1 MSFQIALGPRERK
14 SPFFDSTVA
23 DGVTHFTI
31 YNHMFMPTSY
41 GDPDAEY
48 RRLLEK
54 VAMWDVAVQRQVQ
67 ISGDDAERLVRYLT
81 PRDLKDCP
89 VGRGMY
95 VPLCDHYGRLINDPI
110 LLRLARDKFWL
121 SIADSDVLLWVRA
134 VAAEGGFDVSVE
146 EPDVSPLAIQG
157 PNAEAVA
164 VDLLGEWVRE
174 LKYFQFR
181 ETTLDNIPLIAGRS
195 GWSKQGG
202 FEIYLRD
209 GSKGTELW
217 DRVKEIGAPYEIGPG
232 APNQIER
239 LESGLLS
246 YGADNLPDS
255 DPFEV
260 GLERMISLDRTDDF
274 IGKTA
279 LHCKAQQGL
288 KRKLVGIVINGEPLV
303 PNEHPWPTNVDGKP
317 AGSVRA
323 ACYSPRREENIGIAL
338 LAVQYSGLGMELEIE
353 SDGGLKSG
361 KIVPLPLVPPGT
373 PIPKGGQR
381 IL

>member
-1 MSFQIALGPRERK
+1 MPFQIALGPRERK

-31 YNHMFMPTSY
+31 YNHMYMPVSY

-54 VAMWDVAVQRQVQ
+54 VAMWDVAVERQVQ
-67 ISGDDAERLVRYLT
+67 ISGVDAERLVRYLT

-95 VPLCDHYGRLINDPI
+95 VPLCDHDGRLINDPVM
-110 LLRLARDKFWL
+110 LRLAEDKFWL
-121 SIADSDVLLWVRA
+121 SIANSDVLLWVRA
-134 VAAEGGFDVSVE
+134 VAAEGNFDVSVI

-174 LKYFQFR
+174 LKYFHFR
-181 ETTLDNIPLIAGRS
+181 ETMLDNIPLIAGRS

-202 FEIYLRD
+202 FEFYLRD
-209 GSKGTELW
+209 GSKGAELW

-232 APNQIER
+232 APNPIER

-246 YGADNLPDS
+246 YGVDTLPDS

-260 GLERMISLDRTDDF
+260 GLNKMISLDRTDKF

-279 LHCKAQQGL
+279 LRRKAEQGL
-288 KRKLVGIVINGEPLV
+288 TRKLVGIVINGEPLV

-317 AGSVRA
+317 VGSVRA
-323 ACYSPRREENIGIAL
+323 ACYSPRRRENIGIAL
-338 LAVQYSGLGMELEIE
+338 LSVLYSGLGIKLQIE
-353 SDGGLKSG
+353 SDSGLKFG
-361 KIVPLPLVPPGT
+361 EIVPLPLVPPGT
-373 PIPKGGQR
+373 PIPNDG
-381 IL
+381 

>member
-31 YNHMFMPTSY
+31 YNHMYMPVSY

-54 VAMWDVAVQRQVQ
+54 VAMWDVAVERQVQ
-67 ISGDDAERLVRYLT
+67 ISGADAERLVRYLT

-95 VPLCDHYGRLINDPI
+95 VPLCDHDGRLINDPVM
-110 LLRLARDKFWL
+110 LRLAEDKFWL
-121 SIADSDVLLWVRA
+121 SIANSDVLLWVRA
-134 VAAEGGFDVSVE
+134 VAAEGNFDVSVI

-174 LKYFQFR
+174 LKYFHFR
-181 ETTLDNIPLIAGRS
+181 ETMLDNIPLIAGRS

-202 FEIYLRD
+202 FEFYLRD
-209 GSKGTELW
+209 GSKGAELW

-232 APNQIER
+232 APNPIER

-246 YGADNLPDS
+246 YGVDTLPDS

-260 GLERMISLDRTDDF
+260 GLNKMISLDRTDQF

-279 LHCKAQQGL
+279 LRRKAEQGL
-288 KRKLVGIVINGEPLV
+288 TRKLVGIVINGEPLV

-317 AGSVRA
+317 VGSVRA
-323 ACYSPRREENIGIAL
+323 ACYSPRRRENIGIAL
-338 LAVQYSGLGMELEIE
+338 LSVLYSGLGIKLQIE
-353 SDGGLKSG
+353 SDSGLKFG
-361 KIVPLPLVPPGT
+361 EIVPLPLVPPGT
-373 PIPKGGQR
+373 PIPNDG
-381 IL
+381 

>member
-1 MSFQIALGPRERK
+1 MPFQIALGPRERK

-31 YNHMFMPTSY
+31 YNHMFMPVSY

-54 VAMWDVAVQRQVQ
+54 VAMWDVAVERQVQ
-67 ISGDDAERLVRYLT
+67 ISGADAERLVRYLT

-95 VPLCDHYGRLINDPI
+95 VPLCDHDGRLINDPVI
-110 LLRLARDKFWL
+110 LRLAEDKFWL
-121 SIADSDVLLWVRA
+121 SIANSDVLLWVRA
-134 VAAEGGFDVSVE
+134 VAAEGNFDVSVI

-174 LKYFQFR
+174 LKYFHFR
-181 ETTLDNIPLIAGRS
+181 ETMLDNIPLIAGRS

-202 FEIYLRD
+202 FEFYLRD
-209 GSKGTELW
+209 GSKGAELW

-232 APNQIER
+232 APNPIER

-246 YGADNLPDS
+246 YRVDTLPDS

-260 GLERMISLDRTDDF
+260 GLNKMISLDRTDKF

-279 LHCKAQQGL
+279 LRRKAEQGL
-288 KRKLVGIVINGEPLV
+288 TRKLVGIVINGEPLV

-317 AGSVRA
+317 VGSVRA
-323 ACYSPRREENIGIAL
+323 ACYSPRRRENIGIAL
-338 LAVQYSGLGMELEIE
+338 LSVLYSGLGIKLQIE
-353 SDGGLKSG
+353 SDSGLKFG
-361 KIVPLPLVPPGT
+361 EIVPLPLVPPGT
-373 PIPKGGQR
+373 PIPNDG
-381 IL
+381 

>member
-31 YNHMFMPTSY
+31 YNHMYMPVSY

-54 VAMWDVAVQRQVQ
+54 VAMWDVAVERQVQ
-67 ISGDDAERLVRYLT
+67 ISGVDAERLVRYLT

-95 VPLCDHYGRLINDPI
+95 VPLCDHDGRLINDPV
-110 LLRLARDKFWL
+110 LLRLAKDKFWL
-121 SIADSDVLLWVRA
+121 SIANSDVLLWVRA
-134 VAAEGGFDVSVE
+134 VAAEGNFDVSVI

-174 LKYFQFR
+174 LKYFHFR
-181 ETTLDNIPLIAGRS
+181 ETMLDNIPLIAGRS

-202 FEIYLRD
+202 FEFYLRD
-209 GSKGTELW
+209 GSKGAELW

-232 APNQIER
+232 APNPIER

-246 YGADNLPDS
+246 YRVDTLPDS

-260 GLERMISLDRTDDF
+260 GLNKMISLDRTDKF

-279 LHCKAQQGL
+279 LRRKAEQGL
-288 KRKLVGIVINGEPLV
+288 TRKLVGIVINGEPLV

-317 AGSVRA
+317 VGSVRA
-323 ACYSPRREENIGIAL
+323 ACYSPRRRENIGIAL
-338 LAVQYSGLGMELEIE
+338 LSVLYSGLGIKLQIE
-353 SDGGLKSG
+353 SDSGLKFG
-361 KIVPLPLVPPGT
+361 EIVPLPLVPPGT
-373 PIPKGGQR
+373 PIPNDG
-381 IL
+381 

>member
-31 YNHMFMPTSY
+31 YNHMFMPVSY

-54 VAMWDVAVQRQVQ
+54 VAMWDVAVERQVQ
-67 ISGDDAERLVRYLT
+67 ISGVDAERLVRYLT

-95 VPLCDHYGRLINDPI
+95 VPLCDHDGRLINDPVI
-110 LLRLARDKFWL
+110 LRLAEDKFWL
-121 SIADSDVLLWVRA
+121 SIANSDVLLWVRA
-134 VAAEGGFDVSVE
+134 VAAEGNFDVSVI

-174 LKYFQFR
+174 LKYFHFR
-181 ETTLDNIPLIAGRS
+181 ETMLDNIPLIAGRS

-202 FEIYLRD
+202 FEFYLRD
-209 GSKGTELW
+209 GSKGAELW

-232 APNQIER
+232 APNPIER

-246 YGADNLPDS
+246 YRVDTLPDS

-260 GLERMISLDRTDDF
+260 GLNKMISLDRTDKF

-279 LHCKAQQGL
+279 LRRKAEQGL
-288 KRKLVGIVINGEPLV
+288 TRKLVGIVINGEPLV

-317 AGSVRA
+317 VGSVRA
-323 ACYSPRREENIGIAL
+323 ACYSPRRRENIGIAL
-338 LAVQYSGLGMELEIE
+338 LSVLYSGLGIKLQIE
-353 SDGGLKSG
+353 SDSGLKFG
-361 KIVPLPLVPPGT
+361 EIVPLPLVPPGT
-373 PIPKGGQR
+373 PIPNDG
-381 IL
+381 

>member
-1 MSFQIALGPRERK
+1 MPFQIALGPRERK

-31 YNHMFMPTSY
+31 YNHMYMPVSY

-54 VAMWDVAVQRQVQ
+54 VAMWDVAVERQVQ
-67 ISGDDAERLVRYLT
+67 ISGADAERLVRYLT

-95 VPLCDHYGRLINDPI
+95 VPLCDHDGRLINDPV
-110 LLRLARDKFWL
+110 LLRLTKDKFWL
-121 SIADSDVLLWVRA
+121 SIANSDVLLWVRA
-134 VAAEGGFDVSVE
+134 VAAEGNFDVSVI

-174 LKYFQFR
+174 LKYFHFR
-181 ETTLDNIPLIAGRS
+181 ETMLDNIPLIAGRS

-202 FEIYLRD
+202 FEFYLRD
-209 GSKGTELW
+209 GSKGAELW

-232 APNQIER
+232 APNPIER

-246 YGADNLPDS
+246 YRVDTLPDS

-260 GLERMISLDRTDDF
+260 GLNKMISLDRTDKF

-279 LHCKAQQGL
+279 LRRKAEQGSS
-288 KRKLVGIVINGEPLV
+288 RKLVGIVINGEPLV

-317 AGSVRA
+317 VGSVRA
-323 ACYSPRREENIGIAL
+323 ACYSPRRRENIGIAL
-338 LAVQYSGLGMELEIE
+338 LSVLYSGLGIKLQIE
-353 SDGGLKSG
+353 SDSGLKFG
-361 KIVPLPLVPPGT
+361 EIVPLPLVPPGT
-373 PIPKGGQR
+373 PIPNDG
-381 IL
+381 